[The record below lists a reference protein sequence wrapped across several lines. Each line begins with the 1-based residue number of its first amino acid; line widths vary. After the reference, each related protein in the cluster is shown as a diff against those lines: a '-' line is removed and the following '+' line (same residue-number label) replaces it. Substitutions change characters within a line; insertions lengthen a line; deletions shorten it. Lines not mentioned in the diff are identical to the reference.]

1 MAIKFLCDEH
11 RAMLTDHPVQA
22 INIWQDSFDRG
33 SVLYEEKR
41 WQQALSFLG
50 SAYETACII
59 MISKA
64 LDQNSACELLTTSAV
79 LLANTCVMLG
89 NEADSRKIYNLA
101 IDQLEQQTAHSMQ
114 ERLCINQY
122 IAHLYRNIRRLECTA
137 EKTGITAGST
147 MQLINATM
155 H

>member
-1 MAIKFLCDEH
+1 MAVTFLCDKH
-11 RAMLTDHPVQA
+11 RAMLKNHPAKA

-33 SVLYEEKR
+33 STLYEEKR

-59 MISKA
+59 MMSKV
-64 LDQNSACELLTTSAV
+64 LERSSAYELLTTSAV

-89 NEADSRKIYNLA
+89 YEGESKKIYSLA
-101 IDQLEQQTAHSMQ
+101 IHRLEQEATHSMQ

-122 IAHLYRNIRRLECTA
+122 IGHLYRNIRRLECST
-137 EKTGITAGST
+137 EKTGITTGNS